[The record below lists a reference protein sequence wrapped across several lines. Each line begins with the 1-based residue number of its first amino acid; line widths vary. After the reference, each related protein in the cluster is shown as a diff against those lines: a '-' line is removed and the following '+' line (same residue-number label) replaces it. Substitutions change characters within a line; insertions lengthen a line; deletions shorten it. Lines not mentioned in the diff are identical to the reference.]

1 MIVFAYRLMRALLLD
16 RTLFEEVEADRSA
29 TRQAFAVV
37 FLSSL
42 AAGLGSAGWEG
53 PRLSTQ
59 LMVSGIALV
68 TWLAWA
74 MLVLQIGGR
83 WLSEA
88 ATRSDT
94 GELLRTLGFAAAPG
108 LLQVFVALPVV
119 TLAVYTVTW
128 LWMFAAMVVAIRQAL
143 DYATTLHA
151 VAVSAVALIFS
162 LGLAF
167 VLGLLFGP
175 TVF

>member
-1 MIVFAYRLMRALLLD
+1 FA
-16 RTLFEEVEADRSA
+16 
-29 TRQAFAVV
+29 
-37 FLSSL
+37 
-42 AAGLGSAGWEG
+42 
-53 PRLSTQ
+53 
-59 LMVSGIALV
+59 
-68 TWLAWA
+68 
-74 MLVLQIGGR
+74 
-83 WLSEA
+83 
-88 ATRSDT
+88 
-94 GELLRTLGFAAAPG
+94 
-108 LLQVFVALPVV
+108 ALPVV

>member
-94 GELLRTLGFAAAPG
+94 GEL
-108 LLQVFVALPVV
+108 
-119 TLAVYTVTW
+119 
-128 LWMFAAMVVAIRQAL
+128 
-143 DYATTLHA
+143 
-151 VAVSAVALIFS
+151 
-162 LGLAF
+162 
-167 VLGLLFGP
+167 
-175 TVF
+175 